1 MNEKTTA
8 RGRGPR
14 FPLRWK
20 LTGLA
25 IGLVTVPL
33 VAVGLGL
40 IDVNE
45 DTVDDLSLEVQ
56 LAVVEDTTKDVAAQ
70 LGAVEN
76 ALETVGRLLTRDEI
90 PPDAALAASIAVVE
104 GAELVDHVAIY
115 DADGAL
121 IDVIRERVAAGVEVP
136 ETLPAEL
143 RARADANGTTLGDA
157 TAAEL
162 APRVLVAVPLR
173 AQVVGPVTGFA
184 VTHASLERLAE
195 HVERTAADRFPGL
208 PDALTIV
215 DHRGR
220 ALVGA
225 RGGPAPLTP
234 APLPWLQDLPEGAYA
249 AELLRQGAVDTPSGP
264 VVASVRTIP
273 QYRWAVAVQE
283 PHDVV
288 FASVGRMRR
297 IIAATIAVA
306 LLLAVLVGLLAARR
320 ITRPLGSLVAFA
332 KELGERRFG
341 GRVAVETS
349 DELSTLGDALSDAS
363 VELET
368 SEERLRR
375 EEAIRGDLRRYLPAE
390 IVDRVVRR
398 EQDMALGGE
407 RREIT
412 VLFADVVGFT
422 PLTEEREPEEVVT
435 ILNELFTIL
444 TEIVFRHGGLVDK
457 FIGDCVMA
465 IWGAPDGQPDHT
477 ERAMAA
483 AEEMLRWLET
493 GNLSWQERFGVT
505 IQLAIGVHRGEAVVG
520 NIGSETRMTY
530 TAIGDVV
537 NVAARLEAIARPQQI
552 LVTQAVE
559 AVIRGDYECVSAG
572 ESDLAGRRTTVELFE
587 VRG

>member
-1 MNEKTTA
+1 MSQTSSTT
-8 RGRGPR
+8 GPR
-14 FPLRWK
+14 RPLRWK
-20 LTGLA
+20 LTVLA

-40 IDVNE
+40 VRVNE
-45 DTVDDLSLEVQ
+45 TAVRDLALEVQ
-56 LAVVEDTTKDVAAQ
+56 LAVVEDISAQ
-70 LGAVEN
+70 IADEMR
-76 ALETVGRLLTRDEI
+76 ATEDTLETVGRLLTRESLEGE
-90 PPDAALAASIAVVE
+90 AAIAASLAVVE
-104 GAELVDHVAIY
+104 GAEGVDHVAVY

-121 IDVIRERVAAGVEVP
+121 IDVIREGAASGVQVP
-136 ETLPAEL
+136 DRLPAEL
-143 RARADANGTTLGDA
+143 RRRAAENGRALGEA

-162 APRVLVAVPLR
+162 APRVLVVIPLR
-173 AQVVGPVTGFA
+173 PRVVGPATGYA
-184 VTHASLERLAE
+184 ATLASLERLAA
-195 HVERTAADRFPGL
+195 HVEETAADRFPAID
-208 PDALTIV
+208 DALTVV
-215 DHRGR
+215 DDRGR
-220 ALVGA
+220 ALLVTDDA
-225 RGGPAPLTP
+225 STAPLSVTT
-234 APLPWLQDLPEGAYA
+234 LPWAEDLRAAAYA
-249 AELLRQGAVDTPSGP
+249 EDLLRQGPVETETGR
-264 VVASVRTIP
+264 VVASVRTLP
-273 QYRWAVAVQE
+273 SYRWAIAVQE

-288 FASVGRMRR
+288 FASVARMRW
-297 IIAATIAVA
+297 IVAGTVA
-306 LLLAVLVGLLAARR
+306 LAILLAVLVGLLAARR
-320 ITRPLGSLVAFA
+320 ITEPLGALVAFA
-332 KELGERRFG
+332 KTLGERRFG
-341 GRVAVETS
+341 GRVAVATS
-349 DELSTLGDALSDAS
+349 DELATLGDALSDAS
-363 VELET
+363 VELEA
-368 SEERLRR
+368 SEAQLRK

-422 PLTEEREPEEVVT
+422 PLAEERQPEEVVT

-465 IWGAPDGQPDHT
+465 IWGAPEDQADHT

-552 LVTQAVE
+552 LVTQQVA
-559 AVIRGDYECVSAG
+559 AVIEGQYECLSAG
-572 ESDLAGRRTTVELFE
+572 ESDLAGRRTTIELFE